1 MTVQTNTNSISY
13 VGNGSTVHFDYD
25 FLILDAGHLKVYFGD
40 VLQTSGYVV
49 SGVLSQTG
57 GTVAFAAAPGAGVKI
72 TLTRSVPFLQLT
84 DYQPYDAFP
93 ADSHERALDLL
104 TMMAQQLKD
113 ASDRSMQYPVGGNK
127 WDAKGNEIINVG
139 DGLSDTS
146 APNIGQVKSLII
158 SLAGPDSAAE
168 LRGELAASSGT
179 DLIGYAGG
187 MSLTDLIGT
196 EPAVVTPYITV
207 AATPRDGFQAA
218 VNAGNVRVPSGANI
232 AISGDIS
239 IPANRLI
246 VVDFGAVITSNG
258 RFTAYGVNNVHWVIN
273 GSVLGVGTTVAPA
286 KSGWPN
292 TAQGTQLGD
301 ERGFIEFGGVTFA
314 GNDGDNYS
322 VRIGPTGVVAGDW
335 VGTPNFTDQV
345 RQVNRKGIAAWNCS
359 NVHFESDG
367 EIYGF
372 EGEAVYWFS
381 RSAAGKNVYMR
392 IGNLHDCRFN
402 GVNVNALLDVYNV
415 KIEKC
420 VTKNTY
426 QGIESS
432 AGDVL
437 NCRDYSSVKHSIY
450 AGQGHG
456 SDKRKI
462 SGNLSFDC
470 LDVPFA
476 VIYDKTYEA
485 LGRVKDVV
493 FTDNHAVNPATGF
506 LAIAD
511 IENIQAHGNTCSGLK
526 AGRFLQVTGC
536 QGGALTGN
544 TNFNPVAGTEHY
556 YEADC
561 YSLFKVNNKKVSLG
575 GSYNSLMKANDD
587 FTGGLNSVI
596 TTHGNRENFH
606 NLRVTNPNT
615 GTGPEYRFSYDQTLP
630 FVAATIGSNL
640 AGYDANGARAD
651 LCFNNLKINTGDTL
665 ATSWI
670 MRSTGHLEPFLD
682 AFSNIGSPAKR
693 ANVIYAATGAIN
705 TSDEREKTKLDI
717 LGAERDAAL
726 EIKKNMW
733 KFQFKSAN
741 EEKGGNGRYHF
752 GVGAQTVGEILAKHG
767 LNPAEYAFFCHDE
780 WEDEQIEVVAVG
792 DDGVAKPTGEM
803 RTIVEAGDRYG
814 IRYDELMCFIMSA
827 I

>member
-1 MTVQTNTNSISY
+1 MTVQTNTNSIAY

-25 FLILDAGHLKVYFGD
+25 FLILDASHLKVYFGD

-57 GTVAFAAAPGAGVKI
+57 GTVAFAVAPPSGTAI

-93 ADSHERALDLL
+93 AESHERALDLL

-139 DGLSDTS
+139 AGQSDSS
-146 APNIGQVKSLII
+146 APNVGQVKSLI
-158 SLAGPDSAAE
+158 SALAGPDSAVQ
-168 LRGELAASSGT
+168 LRAELAADSGT
-179 DLIGYAGG
+179 DLIGHSGG
-187 MSLTDLIGT
+187 MSLTDLINT

-207 AATPRDGFQAA
+207 TATPRDGFQAA
-218 VNAGNVRVPSGANI
+218 VNAGSVRVPAGSNI
-232 AISGDIS
+232 TISGDIT

-246 VVDFGAVITSNG
+246 VVDFGATITSNG
-258 RFTAYGVNNVHWVIN
+258 RFTAYGVNNVHWIIN
-273 GSVLGVGTTVAPA
+273 GSVLSAGMTVAPA

-292 TAQGTQLGD
+292 TGEGTQLGD

-322 VRIGPTGVVAGDW
+322 VRVGSTGVIGGDW
-335 VGTPNFTDQV
+335 TGTPNFTDQV

-392 IGNLHDCRFN
+392 VKSLHDCRFN
-402 GVNVNALLDVYNV
+402 GLNVNALLAHKNI
-415 KIEKC
+415 KIEKS

-432 AGDVL
+432 SGDILDCV
-437 NCRDYSSVKHSIY
+437 DYSSVKHSIY
-450 AGQGHG
+450 AGHGHG
-456 SDKRKI
+456 GDGRKI
-462 SGNLSFDC
+462 SGNMSFDC

-476 VIYDKTYEA
+476 ITYDRTYET

-493 FTDNHAVNPATGF
+493 FVDNHAVNPASGVI
-506 LAIAD
+506 AIAD
-511 IENIQAHGNTCSGLK
+511 IENIQAHRNTCSGLK

-536 QGGALTGN
+536 QGGSLTGN
-544 TNFNPVAGTEHY
+544 MNYNPAVGTEHY

-561 YSLFKVNNKKVSLG
+561 YSLFKANNKKVSLG
-575 GSYNSLMKANDD
+575 GSYNALMKANDD
-587 FTGGLNSVI
+587 FTGGLNSAI
-596 TTHGNRENFH
+596 TTHGNRENFVE
-606 NLRVTNPNT
+606 LRATVPNI

-640 AGYDANGARAD
+640 TGYGANGAKAD
-651 LCFNNLKINTGDTL
+651 IAFNNLKINTGDTL
-665 ATSWI
+665 GASWFI
-670 MRSTGHLEPFLD
+670 RSTGHFEPSID
-682 AFSNIGSPAKR
+682 GFSNVGSASKR
-693 ANVIYAATGAIN
+693 CNTIYAAVGAIN
-705 TSDEREKTKLDI
+705 TSDEREKVKLDVSD
-717 LGAERDAAL
+717 AERNAAL
-726 EIKKNMW
+726 EIKSNMW
-733 KFQFKSAN
+733 KFQFKAAN
-741 EEKGGNGRYHF
+741 EEKNGNGRYHF
-752 GVGAQTVGEILAKHG
+752 GVGAQTVGAILAKHG
-767 LNPAEYAFFCHDE
+767 LDPAKYAFFCYDE
-780 WEDEQIEVVAVG
+780 WDEEQIHVI
-792 DDGVAKPTGEM
+792 DDETGLPTGELV
-803 RTIVEAGDRYG
+803 TITEAGNRYG
-814 IRYDELMCFIMSA
+814 IRYEELLCFIIAAM
-827 I
+827 